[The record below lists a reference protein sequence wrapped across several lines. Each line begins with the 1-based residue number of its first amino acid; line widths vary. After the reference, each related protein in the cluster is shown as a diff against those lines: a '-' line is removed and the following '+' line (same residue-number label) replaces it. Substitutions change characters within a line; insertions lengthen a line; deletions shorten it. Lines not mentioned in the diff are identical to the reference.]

1 MTISIL
7 KKFSGMFK
15 KKQETE
21 TDLLSYFELEDDV
34 EAALT
39 YLDNHKN
46 VSLDE
51 YLDWL
56 EGREKAMKTIRGNR
70 KKHESN

>member
-15 KKQETE
+15 NKQETE
-21 TDLLSYFELEDDV
+21 TDLLSYFEVEDDV
-34 EAALT
+34 EAALI

-56 EGREKAMKTIRGNR
+56 EGREKAMKTIRENI
-70 KKHESN
+70 KHESD

>member
-21 TDLLSYFELEDDV
+21 TDLLSYFEVEDDV
-34 EAALT
+34 EAALM

-56 EGREKAMKTIRGNR
+56 EGREKAMKTIRENR
-70 KKHESN
+70 KHESN

>member
-15 KKQETE
+15 NKQETE

-34 EAALT
+34 EAALM

-56 EGREKAMKTIRGNR
+56 EGREKAMKTIRENR
-70 KKHESN
+70 THESD

>member
-7 KKFSGMFK
+7 KKFSDMFK

-56 EGREKAMKTIRGNR
+56 EGRETAMKKIRENR
-70 KKHESN
+70 KHESN

>member
-15 KKQETE
+15 NKQETE

-34 EAALT
+34 EAALM

-56 EGREKAMKTIRGNR
+56 EGREKAMKTIREN
-70 KKHESN
+70 KKHESY

>member
-15 KKQETE
+15 NKQETE
-21 TDLLSYFELEDDV
+21 TDLLSYFEVEDDV
-34 EAALT
+34 EAALI

-56 EGREKAMKTIRGNR
+56 EGREKAMKTIREN
-70 KKHESN
+70 KKHESH

>member
-15 KKQETE
+15 NKQETE
-21 TDLLSYFELEDDV
+21 TDLLSYFEVEDDV
-34 EAALT
+34 EAALI

-56 EGREKAMKTIRGNR
+56 EGREKAMKTIRENR
-70 KKHESN
+70 KYESY

>member
-34 EAALT
+34 EAALM

-56 EGREKAMKTIRGNR
+56 EGREKAMKTIRENG
-70 KKHESN
+70 KHESN

>member
-34 EAALT
+34 EAALI

-56 EGREKAMKTIRGNR
+56 EGREKAMKTIRENR
-70 KKHESN
+70 KHESD

>member
-34 EAALT
+34 EAALM

-56 EGREKAMKTIRGNR
+56 EGREKAMKTIRENR
-70 KKHESN
+70 KHENY

>member
-34 EAALT
+34 EAALI

-56 EGREKAMKTIRGNR
+56 EGREKAMKTIRENS
-70 KKHESN
+70 KHESN

>member
-15 KKQETE
+15 NKQETE

-56 EGREKAMKTIRGNR
+56 EGREKAMKTIREKR
-70 KKHESN
+70 KHESY

>member
-1 MTISIL
+1 
-7 KKFSGMFK
+7 MFK

-34 EAALT
+34 EAALI

-56 EGREKAMKTIRGNR
+56 EGREKAMKTIREN
-70 KKHESN
+70 KKHESH

>member
-34 EAALT
+34 EAALM

-56 EGREKAMKTIRGNR
+56 EGREKAMKTIREN
-70 KKHESN
+70 KKHESY

>member
-34 EAALT
+34 EAALI

-56 EGREKAMKTIRGNR
+56 EGREKAMKTIRENR
-70 KKHESN
+70 KRQ

>member
-34 EAALT
+34 EAALM

-56 EGREKAMKTIRGNR
+56 EGREKAMKTIREKR
-70 KKHESN
+70 KYESD

>member
-34 EAALT
+34 EAALM

-56 EGREKAMKTIRGNR
+56 EGREKAMKTIRENR
-70 KKHESN
+70 KRQ

>member
-7 KKFSGMFK
+7 KKSSGLFK

-56 EGREKAMKTIRGNR
+56 EGREKAMKTIRENR
-70 KKHESN
+70 KHESN

>member
-15 KKQETE
+15 NKQETE

-34 EAALT
+34 EAALI

-56 EGREKAMKTIRGNR
+56 EGRETAMKKIRENR
-70 KKHESN
+70 KHESN

>member
-7 KKFSGMFK
+7 KKFSGMLK

-21 TDLLSYFELEDDV
+21 TDLLSYFEVEDDV
-34 EAALT
+34 EAALI

-56 EGREKAMKTIRGNR
+56 EGREKAMKTIRENR
-70 KKHESN
+70 KHESY

>member
-1 MTISIL
+1 MITISIL

-21 TDLLSYFELEDDV
+21 TDLLSYFEVEDDV
-34 EAALT
+34 EAALI

-56 EGREKAMKTIRGNR
+56 EGREKAMKTIRENR
-70 KKHESN
+70 KHESN

>member
-15 KKQETE
+15 NKQETE
-21 TDLLSYFELEDDV
+21 TDLLSYFEVEDDV
-34 EAALT
+34 EAALI

-56 EGREKAMKTIRGNR
+56 EGREKAMKTIRENR
-70 KKHESN
+70 KHESY

>member
-1 MTISIL
+1 MMTISIL

-34 EAALT
+34 EAALM

-56 EGREKAMKTIRGNR
+56 EGREKAMKTIRENR
-70 KKHESN
+70 KRQ